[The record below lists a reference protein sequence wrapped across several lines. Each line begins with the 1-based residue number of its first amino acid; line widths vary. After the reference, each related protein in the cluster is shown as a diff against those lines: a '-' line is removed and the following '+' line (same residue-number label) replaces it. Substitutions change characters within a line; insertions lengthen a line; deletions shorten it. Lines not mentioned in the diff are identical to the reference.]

1 MFRSIL
7 RHYLQH
13 PNAHCTMFSYN
24 ALSADGVGRGTG
36 SPSESLVKAA
46 SSDRTTSSDD
56 ERADA
61 CEGVV
66 CLVLCI
72 VCCVLCVVC
81 VTLFVLRINVFLRKD
96 TL

>member
-46 SSDRTTSSDD
+46 SSDRTESSVDD
-56 ERADA
+56 KRADA
-61 CEGVV
+61 SEGVV
-66 CLVLCI
+66 CLVLCV
-72 VCCVLCVVC
+72 VCCVLCV
-81 VTLFVLRINVFLRKD
+81 
-96 TL
+96 